1 MICANCKE
9 PRAHRSHRA
18 GLQDWFMGLRHMNPY
33 RCHACKARFY
43 VYRHGEEDSGL
54 RTPEEQRII
63 KIRRK
68 YKWKQTKRQMLAF
81 GICAVL
87 LVVVIFL
94 ILQQR
99 VPSSE

>member
-1 MICANCKE
+1 MICLKCNE
-9 PRAHRSHRA
+9 PSAHRSHRA
-18 GLQDWFMGLRHMNPY
+18 GLQDWWMGLTNQTPY

-43 VYRHGEEDSGL
+43 VYRHGEDESRL
-54 RTPEEQRII
+54 RTPEEQRIM

-68 YKWKQTKRQMLAF
+68 YKWRQSKRQLLAF
-81 GICAVL
+81 GLSAIF
-87 LVVVIFL
+87 LVVAIYF